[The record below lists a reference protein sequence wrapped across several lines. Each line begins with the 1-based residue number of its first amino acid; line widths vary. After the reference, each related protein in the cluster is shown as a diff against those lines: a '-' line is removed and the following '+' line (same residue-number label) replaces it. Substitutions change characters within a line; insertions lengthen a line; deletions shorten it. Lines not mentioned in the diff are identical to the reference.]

1 MKITI
6 DLNDES
12 FGDYFVESDGT
23 LDFTSAAIDM
33 IIHAFVEKCR
43 WDDEIRKYIK
53 DEIGKGLFFKDL

>member
-12 FGDYFVESDGT
+12 FSDYFVESDGT

-33 IIHAFVEKCR
+33 IIRMRRNTPCFSYGDISRSPFV
-43 WDDEIRKYIK
+43 
-53 DEIGKGLFFKDL
+53 